1 MWSNLLIF
9 GFVTFT
15 SESDPKS
22 HLQDLGQ
29 GGYCLV
35 FFLEF
40 HGFRSYIHD
49 FNPFGVFSPSAV
61 QLKGSSLPVV
71 QLLSHVQLPV
81 DPMDRSPPDSFVHG
95 ISQARIIE

>member
-1 MWSNLLIF
+1 MVSGLTVMILIR
-9 GFVTFT
+9 
-15 SESDPKS
+15 
-22 HLQDLGQ
+22 
-29 GGYCLV
+29 
-35 FFLEF
+35 LEF
-40 HGFRSYIHD
+40 F
-49 FNPFGVFSPSAV
+49 PSAV